1 MPSEPRTVWQ
11 RWSLIFIG
19 LVVTVI
25 LIILAYALGGPY
37 GSFAAGFV
45 GCLTVVPA
53 VIAFVTTFWVLATR
67 RAITEDHPQH
77 IVAHVQQEVTAK
89 K

>member
-1 MPSEPRTVWQ
+1 MSSSEPRTAWQ
-11 RWSLIFIG
+11 RWNLIFIG

-25 LIILAYALGGPY
+25 LIILAYALGGPF

-53 VIAFVTTFWVLATR
+53 VIAFVTTFWVMATR
-67 RAITEDHPQH
+67 RALTED
-77 IVAHVQQEVTAK
+77 
-89 K
+89 